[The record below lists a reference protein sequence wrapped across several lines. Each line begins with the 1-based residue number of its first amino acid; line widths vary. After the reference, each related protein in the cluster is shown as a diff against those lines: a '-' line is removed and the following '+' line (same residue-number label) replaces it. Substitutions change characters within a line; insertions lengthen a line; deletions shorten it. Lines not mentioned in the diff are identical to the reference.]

1 MQIPPLSANRLSN
14 YFLAKGER
22 RGRGG
27 GVKKRGADR
36 RVKGGRGT
44 EEGRDIPPQSW
55 GWRRAGKQ
63 EVRCPARRV
72 LRCGPRPPPLSP
84 GAPRSGWR
92 GPPGALFAAFPW
104 PVHGRLF
111 FFFLPRS
118 ALCMREPAPF
128 VSWRVSGRKRMG
140 PRAEDLSVPG
150 VQQSLRSGEGVGESS
165 PLWGG
170 RGERAAWWPGSCR
183 LPTPDRLQDCFLRRR
198 RGYCK
203 RRVANLT
210 TRVGR
215 FLLLFI

>member
-1 MQIPPLSANRLSN
+1 MSSAAGSPL
-14 YFLAKGER
+14 
-22 RGRGG
+22 
-27 GVKKRGADR
+27 
-36 RVKGGRGT
+36 
-44 EEGRDIPPQSW
+44 
-55 GWRRAGKQ
+55 
-63 EVRCPARRV
+63 
-72 LRCGPRPPPLSP
+72 RPPPAAP
-84 GAPRSGWR
+84 VPRGAALRLARAAGCIVRSL
-92 GPPGALFAAFPW
+92 PLAGA
-104 PVHGRLF
+104 RSTF

-150 VQQSLRSGEGVGESS
+150 VQQSLRPGEGVGESS

-170 RGERAAWWPGSCR
+170 RGERAAWWPGSSR